1 MLRSVVA
8 IMGTVALAVGFAQI
22 LRPGTWPV
30 LARALV
36 AGEYVTSCGLVA
48 IWAGIALLVAGVRHL
63 VRIPLFVIVVGG
75 YFIIFGVV
83 MFVYPDYVRDKI
95 WELYLYKSPSVQT
108 VITIAGAVV
117 RAAIGALLLYAG
129 LVAPKAK
136 EPVLAIP
143 VRRDAAQPE
152 DSEQVEK

>member
-48 IWAGIALLVAGVRHL
+48 IVAGVALLVAGVRHL

-75 YFIIFGVV
+75 VYLIAGVV
-83 MFVYPDYVRDKI
+83 MFVYPNYVRDMI
-95 WELYLYKSPSVQT
+95 WALYLYKSPSVQT
-108 VITIAGAVV
+108 VITIAGAVL

-129 LVAPKAK
+129 LVAPKAR
-136 EPVLAIP
+136 EPAPAIP
-143 VRRDAAQPE
+143 VRRSAAQPE
-152 DSEQVEK
+152 KGEQAEE